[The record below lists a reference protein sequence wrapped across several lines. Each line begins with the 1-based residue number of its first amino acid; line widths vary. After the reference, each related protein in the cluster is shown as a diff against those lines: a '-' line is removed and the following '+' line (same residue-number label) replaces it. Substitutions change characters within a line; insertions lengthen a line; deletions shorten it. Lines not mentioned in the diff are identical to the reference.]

1 MSRLST
7 RTGLSTRGP
16 RGKFPGPL
24 SLLIGGLL
32 LVGALLLF
40 YFRMDTP
47 RVSSGDSEISLREA
61 WEAGRYEEVLNVT
74 EEVFSTAPL
83 DPQGLVFAG
92 FAHFYLGVNEVDQ
105 DNRENDLAKA
115 TRHLRRALLLDR
127 PPAYG
132 EVSYVLAKT
141 YFHRGP
147 FYHDLVVR
155 YMEQAIEAGYIADDS
170 YEYLSLAYETLGE
183 YRDSIQSLEKALERN
198 PSDLIL
204 LTLGQLYRRVGDY
217 SEAQESFSAAIS
229 STTDS
234 FLKQEARYGL
244 GELLLEEGRLDEAEA
259 QYLAIL
265 ANNERA
271 ADAHYR
277 LGLVYQAQNDEE
289 RARFEWRQAISIDP
303 NHQEALRSLRGR

>member
-1 MSRLST
+1 MGR
-7 RTGLSTRGP
+7 
-16 RGKFPGPL
+16 FPGPL
-24 SLLIGGLL
+24 LLLVGGLL

-40 YFRMDTP
+40 YFRMQTP
-47 RVSSGDSEISLREA
+47 GVSFGESEISLREA
-61 WEAGRYEEVLNVT
+61 WEAGRYEEVLEAA
-74 EEVFSTAPL
+74 EEIFSTAPL

-92 FAHFYLGVNEVDQ
+92 FAHFYQGVNEVDQ
-105 DNRENDLAKA
+105 DNRATDLANA

-132 EVSYVLAKT
+132 EVSYVLAKS

-147 FYHDLVVR
+147 FYHDLVVE
-155 YMEQAIEAGYIADDS
+155 YMEQAIEAGYVADDS
-170 YEYLSLAYETLGE
+170 YEYLSLAYETLGG
-183 YRDSIQSLEKALERN
+183 YQDSIRSLEKALERN

-217 SEAQESFSAAIS
+217 PEAQEKFSKAIS

-234 FLKQEARYGL
+234 FLKQEALYGL
-244 GELLLEEGRLDEAEA
+244 GALLLEQGKLDEAEA
-259 QYLAIL
+259 QYRAIL
-265 ANNERA
+265 ANNARA

-277 LGLVYQAQNDEE
+277 LGLVYQARNDEE

-303 NHQEALRSLRGR
+303 NHEEALRSLRGR

>member
-16 RGKFPGPL
+16 MGKFPGPL
-24 SLLIGGLL
+24 FL
-32 LVGALLLF
+32 LVGVVLLGGALLLF
-40 YFRMDTP
+40 SLRTKTP
-47 RVSSGDSEISLREA
+47 GVTSGESEMSLREA
-61 WEAGRYEEVLNVT
+61 WEAGRYEEVLEVT
-74 EEVFSTAPL
+74 EEIFSTAPL

-92 FAHFYLGVNEVDQ
+92 FAHFYQGVNEVDQ
-105 DNRENDLAKA
+105 DNRESDLANA

-132 EVSYVLAKT
+132 EVSYVLAKS

-147 FYHDLVVR
+147 FYHDLVVE
-155 YMEQAIEAGYIADDS
+155 YMEQAIEAGYVADDS
-170 YEYLSLAYETLGE
+170 YEYLSLAYETLGQ
-183 YRDSIQSLEKALERN
+183 YQDSIRSLEEALERN

-217 SEAQESFSAAIS
+217 RKAQEMFSNAIS

-244 GELLLEEGRLDEAEA
+244 GALLLEEGKLDEAEA

-277 LGLVYQAQNDEE
+277 LGLVYQARNDEE

-303 NHQEALRSLRGR
+303 NHEEALRSLRGR

>member
-1 MSRLST
+1 M
-7 RTGLSTRGP
+7 
-16 RGKFPGPL
+16 GKFSGPL
-24 SLLIGGLL
+24 FLILAGLL
-32 LVGALLLF
+32 LAGALLLF
-40 YFRMDTP
+40 YFRMQTP
-47 RVSSGDSEISLREA
+47 GVPSGESEISLREA
-61 WEAGRYEEVLNVT
+61 WEEGRYEEVLEAT
-74 EEVFSTAPL
+74 EEIFATAPL

-92 FAHFYLGVNEVDQ
+92 FAHFYQGVNEVDQ
-105 DNRENDLAKA
+105 DNRESDLANA

-132 EVSYVLAKT
+132 EVSYVLAKS

-147 FYHDLVVR
+147 FYHDLVVE
-155 YMEQAIEAGYIADDS
+155 YMEQAIEAGYVADDS
-170 YEYLSLAYETLGE
+170 YEYLSLAYETLGRYQE
-183 YRDSIQSLEKALERN
+183 SILSLEKALERN

-204 LTLGQLYRRVGDY
+204 LTLGELYRRVGDY
-217 SEAQESFSAAIS
+217 SEAQEKFSGAIS
-229 STTDS
+229 TTTDS

-244 GELLLEEGRLDEAEA
+244 GALLLEEGKLAEAEA

-277 LGLVYQAQNDEE
+277 LGLVYQARNDEE

-303 NHQEALRSLRGR
+303 NHEEALQSLRGR

>member
-1 MSRLST
+1 MGR
-7 RTGLSTRGP
+7 
-16 RGKFPGPL
+16 FPGPL
-24 SLLIGGLL
+24 LLLVGGLL

-40 YFRMDTP
+40 YFRMQTP
-47 RVSSGDSEISLREA
+47 GVSFGESEISLREA
-61 WEAGRYEEVLNVT
+61 WEAGRYEEVLEAA
-74 EEVFSTAPL
+74 EEIFSTAPL

-92 FAHFYLGVNEVDQ
+92 FAHFYQGVNEVDQ
-105 DNRENDLAKA
+105 DNRATDLANA

-132 EVSYVLAKT
+132 EVSYVLAKS

-147 FYHDLVVR
+147 FYHDLVVE
-155 YMEQAIEAGYIADDS
+155 YMEQAIEAGYVADDS
-170 YEYLSLAYETLGE
+170 YEYLSLAYETLGRYQE
-183 YRDSIQSLEKALERN
+183 SIRSLEKALERN

-217 SEAQESFSAAIS
+217 PEAQEKFSKAIS

-234 FLKQEARYGL
+234 FLKQEALYGL
-244 GELLLEEGRLDEAEA
+244 GALLLEQGKLDEAEA
-259 QYLAIL
+259 QYRAIL
-265 ANNERA
+265 ANNARA

-277 LGLVYQAQNDEE
+277 LGLVYQARNDGE

-303 NHQEALRSLRGR
+303 NHEEALRSLRGR

>member
-7 RTGLSTRGP
+7 RNGLSTRGS
-16 RGKFPGPL
+16 RGKTPGPL
-24 SLLIGGLL
+24 LLLLGGIL
-32 LVGALLLF
+32 LVGALILF
-40 YFRMDTP
+40 YFRTYTP
-47 RVSSGDSEISLREA
+47 GVSSGDSEVSLREA
-61 WEAGRYEEVLNVT
+61 WEEGRYEEVLDVA
-74 EEVFSTAPL
+74 EEIFSTAPL

-92 FAHFYLGVNEVDQ
+92 FAHFYQGVNEVDQ
-105 DNRENDLAKA
+105 DTRADDLANA

-141 YFHRGP
+141 YFHRGS
-147 FYHDLVVR
+147 FYHDLVVE
-155 YMEQAIEAGYIADDS
+155 YMEQAIEAGYVAEDS
-170 YEYLSLAYETLGE
+170 YEYLALAYETLGE
-183 YRDSIQSLEKALERN
+183 YRESIRNLEMAREQS

-217 SEAQESFSAAIS
+217 GTAKEMFSLAIS
-229 STTDS
+229 STEDS
-234 FLKQEARYGL
+234 FLRQEARYGL
-244 GELLLEEGRLDEAEA
+244 GELLLDEGSLNEAEN

-265 ANNERA
+265 ADNERA

-277 LGLVYQAQNDEE
+277 LGLVYEARNDEE

-303 NHQEALRSLRGR
+303 THEDALRSLRGR